1 VRILLQLIERAPDAE
16 TKIPRL
22 CSSLETRTW
31 PKAGYSRAKAVIAAF
46 AAIPDIELTPS
57 SHQSEP
63 QRRPLPRQPDMK

>member
-46 AAIPDIELTPS
+46 AAIPDIELTPVRIN
-57 SHQSEP
+57 QSLNAA
-63 QRRPLPRQPDMK
+63 RFHDNLI

>member
-46 AAIPDIELTPS
+46 AAILDIELKPIRIN
-57 SHQSEP
+57 QSLNAA
-63 QRRPLPRQPDMK
+63 RFHDNLI